1 MRPHPRP
8 RLLILHGSTGTGKTS
23 LSLHYAHTLN
33 GEIINADAMQTY
45 NALHIAT
52 NQIQKAQQKNIT
64 HHLLGSNEP
73 YIHVDVRVWVEKTK
87 KLIKEI
93 RERGKMP
100 ILCGMVQR

>member
-1 MRPHPRP
+1 MRPRP

-23 LSLHYAHTLN
+23 LSLHYAQTLN

-52 NQIQKAQQKNIT
+52 NQITTQQQKNIT
-64 HHLLGSNEP
+64 HHLIAVNEP
-73 YIHVDVRVWVEKTK
+73 YIHVDVRVWVERAK

-93 RERGKMP
+93 RGRGKMP
-100 ILCGMVQR
+100 ILCGRA